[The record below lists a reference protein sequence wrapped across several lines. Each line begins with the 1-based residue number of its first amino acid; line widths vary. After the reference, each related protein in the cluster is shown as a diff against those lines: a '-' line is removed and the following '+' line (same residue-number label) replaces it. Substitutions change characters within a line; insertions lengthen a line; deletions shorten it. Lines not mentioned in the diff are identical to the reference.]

1 MFISEVDYMN
11 LMTTADAAK
20 EWGISARR
28 ITTLCNAGRVEGAE
42 LIGRTWFIPQ
52 NTKKP
57 STFKRGPKSDIV
69 INDDMK
75 SVF

>member
-1 MFISEVDYMN
+1 MN
-11 LMTTADAAK
+11 LMTTADAAN

-28 ITTLCNAGRVEGAE
+28 ITTLCNEGRVEGAE

-57 STFKRGPKSDIV
+57 STFKRGPKSEIIVNNDIES
-69 INDDMK
+69 I
-75 SVF
+75 F